1 LTQTPPDLHGD
12 ETPDAADNCLVGLN
26 PDQADAYAYGI
37 GDACDLTRTDAQDNG
52 SLVITPKTINL

>member
-1 LTQTPPDLHGD
+1 
-12 ETPDAADNCLVGLN
+12 VGLN

-52 SLVITPKTINL
+52 SLVITLKTINL